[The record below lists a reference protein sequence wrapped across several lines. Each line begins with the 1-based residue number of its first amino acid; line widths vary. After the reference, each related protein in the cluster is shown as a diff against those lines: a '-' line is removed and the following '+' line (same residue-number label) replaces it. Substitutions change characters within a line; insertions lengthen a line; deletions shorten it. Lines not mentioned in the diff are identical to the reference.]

1 MNFIVVEGK
10 SDKEFLEQYIQCK
23 NPDFVYKIIEND
35 GNQLKDSVLSQIQ
48 KALDSANKVYIVF
61 DSDSNYVQTLQGI
74 KERLNTK
81 ILQEIQNNIEIFLFP
96 NNKDDGELET
106 LLSYIIPAES
116 QEMIKCFD
124 KYVEC
129 IKFKFPKIEN
139 INKKSKMYAYREVS
153 GLEKKVKQMK
163 NKSSLNNQDL
173 FKAYFDFDSS
183 YLQPLYEFLFSNSKD

>member
-1 MNFIVVEGK
+1 M
-10 SDKEFLEQYIQCK
+10 
-23 NPDFVYKIIEND
+23 
-35 GNQLKDSVLSQIQ
+35 SQIQ

-116 QEMIKCFD
+116 
-124 KYVEC
+124 
-129 IKFKFPKIEN
+129 
-139 INKKSKMYAYREVS
+139 
-153 GLEKKVKQMK
+153 
-163 NKSSLNNQDL
+163 
-173 FKAYFDFDSS
+173 
-183 YLQPLYEFLFSNSKD
+183 